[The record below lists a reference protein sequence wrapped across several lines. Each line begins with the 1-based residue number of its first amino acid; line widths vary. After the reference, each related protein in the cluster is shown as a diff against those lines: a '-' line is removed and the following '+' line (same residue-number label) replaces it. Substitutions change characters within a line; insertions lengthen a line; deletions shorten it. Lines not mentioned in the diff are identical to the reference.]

1 MPAVEGARSCCEGF
15 FPVKWRARSCWL
27 VPSLLALVVAAAMAS
42 PDQANTKPQATR
54 LKSLLKNALLSREA
68 CEALADAVK
77 EGGIRVV
84 AADFDLTMISLHSG
98 NASGNP
104 VFTALSQ
111 DFNAFGAALNSRGI
125 KIAVVTFGDPKA
137 VSGRPGRIG
146 GEPLVRRVL
155 RESNAS
161 FEVEEVFP
169 FYPPLYS
176 SPAEYRALGLN
187 ERMPHNKSYHLRKL
201 RERFGVSKEE
211 VLLIDDDGNNCA
223 AFVAEGGVALLVT
236 GEEGFNF
243 SQLEVL

>member
-1 MPAVEGARSCCEGF
+1 MPAVEGARFSCEGF
-15 FPVKWRARSCWL
+15 FGVKWRVRSCWL

-42 PDQANTKPQATR
+42 PGQANNSSQAAR
-54 LKSLLKNALLSREA
+54 LKTLLKNALLSR
-68 CEALADAVK
+68 
-77 EGGIRVV
+77 
-84 AADFDLTMISLHSG
+84 G
-98 NASGNP
+98 NTSSASGNP

-137 VSGRPGRIG
+137 IGGRPGRIG

-155 RESNAS
+155 KESNAS
-161 FEVEEVFP
+161 FEVEEVFA

-176 SPAEYRALGLN
+176 SPADYRPLGLSA
-187 ERMPHNKSYHLRKL
+187 RMPHNKSYHLRRL
-201 RERFGVSKEE
+201 REHFGVSNEE
-211 VLLIDDDGNNCA
+211 VLLIDDDANNCG

>member
-1 MPAVEGARSCCEGF
+1 
-15 FPVKWRARSCWL
+15 
-27 VPSLLALVVAAAMAS
+27 MAS
-42 PDQANTKPQATR
+42 PDRAHNRPQAAR
-54 LKSLLKNALLSREA
+54 LKALLKTALLSRDT
-68 CEALADAVK
+68 CDALADAVK

-98 NASGNP
+98 GNTSSAPGNP
-104 VFTALSQ
+104 IFTALSQ

-137 VSGRPGRIG
+137 IGGRPGRVG

-155 RESNAS
+155 KESDAS

-176 SPAEYRALGLN
+176 SPADYRALGLN
-187 ERMPHNKSYHLRKL
+187 GPMPHNKSYHLRKL
-201 RERFGVSKEE
+201 REHFGVSKEE
-211 VLLIDDDGNNCA
+211 VLLIDDDATNCG
-223 AFVAEGGVALLVT
+223 AFAAEGGVALLVT

-243 SQLEVL
+243 SQLEII